1 MLLPFESTLRCERA
15 AFVATIESLRD
26 EEFDNGRTLC
36 EGWAP
41 RDVLAHVLGMEDE
54 PGEYVRARGNLT
66 RAHAAIVA
74 KARSRS
80 RADLTAR
87 ARAWAAQP
95 SLLSRLV
102 AGPALQDV
110 AVHHQDVLRG
120 LGRGRT
126 VPRPVAAAIL
136 REGVVLGAKR
146 LLSYRVEPTDGIGRA
161 LGRGRVVRG
170 TTEALGMWL
179 AGREEVA
186 LELHFVT

>member
-1 MLLPFESTLRCERA
+1 MLLPFESALRSERA
-15 AFVATIESLRD
+15 AFVATIESLTD

-41 RDVLAHVLGMEDE
+41 RDVLAHVLGLEDE
-54 PGEYVRARGNLT
+54 RDEYLKARGNLT

-87 ARAWAAQP
+87 ARVWAERP
-95 SLLSRLV
+95 SMLSRVL
-102 AGPALQDV
+102 AGAQLQDLG
-110 AVHHQDVLRG
+110 VHHQDVLRG
-120 LGRGRT
+120 LGRTRA

-136 REGVVLGAKR
+136 REGVVLGARR
-146 LLSYRVEPTDGIGRA
+146 LLSSRVEPTDGIGWA
-161 LGRGRVVRG
+161 LGRGRAVRG

-179 AGREEVA
+179 AGRDEVTG
-186 LELHFVT
+186 ELQFVI